1 MTSIPYDVYNVYVLG
16 YVLEYP
22 YDSTYVR
29 TSKRQTPKPQMR
41 TKAPPI
47 ENHLRH
53 EGGAARS
60 CVTINNI
67 KFTVSLRQIVIS

>member
-1 MTSIPYDVYNVYVLG
+1 MFDWHC
-16 YVLEYP
+16 
-22 YDSTYVR
+22 D
-29 TSKRQTPKPQMR
+29 
-41 TKAPPI
+41 
-47 ENHLRH
+47 